1 MDVLGFYIEHLNPM
15 YQNKTRT
22 NLIKDKVIFGKIDF
36 FCVVGKKYLKTK
48 TEHKQNISKARIP
61 KLYFFVI
68 DKLIFMD
75 KIYFT

>member
-36 FCVVGKKYLKTK
+36 FVLWGK
-48 TEHKQNISKARIP
+48 
-61 KLYFFVI
+61 
-68 DKLIFMD
+68 IFEN
-75 KIYFT
+75 KNRT

>member
-22 NLIKDKVIFGKIDF
+22 NLTKDKVIFGKIDF

-48 TEHKQNISKARIP
+48 TEHKQNI
-61 KLYFFVI
+61 
-68 DKLIFMD
+68 
-75 KIYFT
+75 